1 MPSYGFAIAF
11 SIFMGFAGVAQAG
24 LNRSIGLTW
33 GLWAAVWL
41 HSALFFLSASGVAL
55 VMMNRP
61 ELFPEILRFKSPGVG
76 VSWWYV
82 LPGFCGLCIVAG
94 MPFAMSKIGS
104 MNVFVIGVA
113 CQITGSLLWDRM
125 VEQKP
130 VTPYRMAGA
139 VLATAGAVLAAFKR
153 S

>member
-1 MPSYGFAIAF
+1 
-11 SIFMGFAGVAQAG
+11 
-24 LNRSIGLTW
+24 
-33 GLWAAVWL
+33 
-41 HSALFFLSASGVAL
+41 
-55 VMMNRP
+55 
-61 ELFPEILRFKSPGVG
+61 
-76 VSWWYV
+76 
-82 LPGFCGLCIVAG
+82 
-94 MPFAMSKIGS
+94 MSKIGS

-139 VLATAGAVLAAFKR
+139 ALATAGAVLAAFKR